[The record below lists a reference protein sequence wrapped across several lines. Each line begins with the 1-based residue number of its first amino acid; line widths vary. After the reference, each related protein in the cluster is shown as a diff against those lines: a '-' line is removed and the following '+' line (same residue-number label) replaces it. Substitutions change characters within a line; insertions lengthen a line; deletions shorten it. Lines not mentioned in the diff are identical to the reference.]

1 MSTNFVT
8 MICRLMIVCLLGM
21 MVPVQAAI
29 MPTDSLTPV
38 TSAERARV
46 AAFLGREDVRK
57 ELQAHG
63 VSPEAAVERAQALS
77 DDEVR
82 QLAGKIDG
90 LPAGA
95 DGGSVL
101 GIIFTVFIVLLITDI
116 LGFTKV
122 FPFTR
127 SIR

>member
-1 MSTNFVT
+1 MSTNFIK
-8 MICRLMIVCLLGM
+8 MICRLMIVCLLGVTM
-21 MVPVQAAI
+21 PVHAAI
-29 MPTDSLTPV
+29 MPTDSVTPAS
-38 TSAERARV
+38 SAERARV

-57 ELQAHG
+57 ELQANG
-63 VSPEAAVERAQALS
+63 VSPEAAMERARALS

-101 GIIFTVFIVLLITDI
+101 GLIFTVFIVLLITDI